1 MKELGLCYFLV
12 LSILF
17 LACQGQ
23 ESTVKKNEGLEL
35 AYMDTTVRPQ
45 DDFYRFANGRWLDIT
60 TIPPDKGSWGNFD
73 AVYENNNKVLL
84 DVLSAAAEN
93 PDYIEGSD
101 HRKAADFYTIG
112 MDSLLAERWGVGV
125 LTPVFDQIGKIT
137 NAASLQDYL
146 VAQELEGG
154 GAFFALSI
162 FSDFKSADR
171 VAVYLQS
178 GGLGLP
184 ERDYYLKTDEKSL
197 EIRAKY
203 RSHIANMLVL
213 AGENPTLAGT
223 SADQIL
229 DIETQLAKATLTKEE
244 SRDPQ
249 RLYNKM
255 AVGDLRK
262 LLQAIDWPAY
272 FKGLAIGEDS
282 IIVEEPA
289 FMAACQRIYGSGKWT
304 SIQYYLKWTALREAA
319 PYLSHAFVKGSFD
332 FKSKYLRGVDQLQP
346 RWKRVM
352 GVTDSY
358 LGEAIGQLYV
368 KKVFPEEAKRKAVE
382 MVGNIKLAMADRIK
396 QLDWM
401 SDSTKRMALKKL
413 SALKVKIGYPDE
425 WKSYAGLLVEKSPQA
440 SYYQNVVHASRWTVQ
455 QSINKLGKP
464 VNRNEW
470 EMTPQTVN
478 AYYHPLLNEIV
489 FPAGILQPPFF
500 NYQADEAVNYGAIG
514 GVIGHEISHG
524 FDDQGSQFDAEG
536 NLKNWW
542 AEEDLKHFKSKSQV
556 LVEQFNAYEVLPGV
570 FVQGQFTLGENIGD
584 LAGINIAYEGLQRYM
599 RENGRPGLID
609 GYTPE
614 QRFFISWAT
623 AWRAKIRDESLR
635 TQVNTDP
642 HAPDLCRA
650 VLPLTNLAS
659 FYETFDLKPGDKL
672 YRSEGERVKIW

>member
-304 SIQYYLKWTALREAA
+304 SIQSYLKWTALREAA

-382 MVGNIKLAMADRIK
+382 MVENIKLAMADRIK

-542 AEEDLKHFKSKSQV
+542 AEEDLKHFKAKSQV

-672 YRSEGERVKIW
+672 YRSEEERVKIW